1 MTDRNA
7 AVLVLDLE
15 KQGVLGEVGSL
26 MNASPAIVD
35 KYSRLTVLNFAMI
48 KSATLLPVLQKLSGI
63 REIHLPDRDVD
74 AILVVCWLRL
84 LVSADCNWPQLPA
97 LVFWR
102 HRIDLASMKQG
113 RVPPSLTAS
122 VSRLTESV
130 GFVGHRTA

>member
-26 MNASPAIVD
+26 MNASPAIAD

-48 KSATLLPVLQKLSGI
+48 KSAILLPVLQKLSGI

-97 LVFWR
+97 LVFR
-102 HRIDLASMKQG
+102 CHRIDLASMKQG

-122 VSRLTESV
+122 ASRLSESV
-130 GFVGHRTA
+130 GSVGHRTA

>member
-48 KSATLLPVLQKLSGI
+48 KSAILLPVLQKLSGI
-63 REIHLPDRDVD
+63 REIHLPDRDMD

>member
-7 AVLVLDLE
+7 STLVLDLD

-26 MNASPAIVD
+26 TNASPAIAGR
-35 KYSRLTVLNFAMI
+35 YSQLTVLNFAMI
-48 KSATLLPVLQKLSGI
+48 KSAILLPVLQKLSGI
-63 REIHLPDRDVD
+63 RDIHLPDRDVD

-84 LVSADCNWPQLPA
+84 LVSADCSWPQLPA
-97 LVFWR
+97 LVFR
-102 HRIDLASMKQG
+102 CHRIDLASMKQG

>member
-48 KSATLLPVLQKLSGI
+48 KSAILLPVLQKLSWI

-84 LVSADCNWPQLPA
+84 LVSADCSWPQLPA
-97 LVFWR
+97 LVFR
-102 HRIDLASMKQG
+102 CHRIDLASMKQG

-122 VSRLTESV
+122 ASRLSESV
-130 GFVGHRTA
+130 GSVGHRTA

>member
-1 MTDRNA
+1 MTVGNA
-7 AVLVLDLE
+7 AVLVLDLD

-48 KSATLLPVLQKLSGI
+48 KSAILLPVLQKLSGI
-63 REIHLPDRDVD
+63 RDIHLPDRDVD

-84 LVSADCNWPQLPA
+84 LVSADCSWPQLPA
-97 LVFWR
+97 LVFR
-102 HRIDLASMKQG
+102 CHRIDLASMKQG

>member
-1 MTDRNA
+1 MSDRNA

-48 KSATLLPVLQKLSGI
+48 KSAILLPVLQKLSGI

>member
-48 KSATLLPVLQKLSGI
+48 KSAILLPVLQKLSGI

-113 RVPPSLTAS
+113 RVPPSLTAL

>member
-48 KSATLLPVLQKLSGI
+48 KSAILLPVLQKLSGI
-63 REIHLPDRDVD
+63 REIHLPDRDMD

-113 RVPPSLTAS
+113 RVPPSLTAL

>member
-26 MNASPAIVD
+26 MNASPAIAD

-48 KSATLLPVLQKLSGI
+48 KSAILLPVLQKLSGI

-122 VSRLTESV
+122 ASRLSESV
-130 GFVGHRTA
+130 GSVGHRTA

>member
-48 KSATLLPVLQKLSGI
+48 KSAILLPVLQKLSGI
-63 REIHLPDRDVD
+63 RDIHLPDRDVD

-84 LVSADCNWPQLPA
+84 LVSADCSWPQLPA
-97 LVFWR
+97 LVFR
-102 HRIDLASMKQG
+102 CHRIDLASMKQG

-122 VSRLTESV
+122 ASRLSESV
-130 GFVGHRTA
+130 GSVGHRTA

>member
-48 KSATLLPVLQKLSGI
+48 KSAILLPVLQKLSWI

-130 GFVGHRTA
+130 GFVGHGTA

>member
-48 KSATLLPVLQKLSGI
+48 KSAILLPVLQKLSWI

-84 LVSADCNWPQLPA
+84 LVSADCSWPQLPA
-97 LVFWR
+97 LVFR
-102 HRIDLASMKQG
+102 CHRIDLASMKQG
-113 RVPPSLTAS
+113 RVPPSLTAL

>member
-35 KYSRLTVLNFAMI
+35 KYSRLTVLNLAMI
-48 KSATLLPVLQKLSGI
+48 KSAILLPVLQKLSGI

-84 LVSADCNWPQLPA
+84 LVSADCIWPQLPA

>member
-1 MTDRNA
+1 MTDRKA

-48 KSATLLPVLQKLSGI
+48 KSAILLPVLQKLSGI

-113 RVPPSLTAS
+113 RVPPSLTAL

>member
-1 MTDRNA
+1 MTDGNA

-35 KYSRLTVLNFAMI
+35 KYSRLTVLNLAMI
-48 KSATLLPVLQKLSGI
+48 KSAILLPVLQKLSGI

-84 LVSADCNWPQLPA
+84 LVSADCIWPQLPA

>member
-48 KSATLLPVLQKLSGI
+48 KSAILLPVLQKLSWI

-97 LVFWR
+97 LVFRR

-122 VSRLTESV
+122 ASRLSESV
-130 GFVGHRTA
+130 GSVGHRTA